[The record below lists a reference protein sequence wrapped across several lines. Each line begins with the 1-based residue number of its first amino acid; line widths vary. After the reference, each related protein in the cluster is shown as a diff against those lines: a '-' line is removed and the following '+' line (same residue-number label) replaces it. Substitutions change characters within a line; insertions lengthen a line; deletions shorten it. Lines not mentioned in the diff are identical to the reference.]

1 MLLPLFPPASRY
13 HVPGNVPHTPPL
25 RPPRAVANLWDP
37 VTNQSTPGQAKH
49 TRTLLWHMLAG
60 SPDITATCHILTSPN
75 TQLRQ
80 PGLPGSQCSP
90 WEFKPSNKA
99 LGGFKPCSCWGHRN
113 IQDLLHRGEATLVL
127 RHSQGCL
134 YLQGRVQPPSLLS
147 FPILSSH
154 LWWMCCLN
162 QPRSHVTSSFSLGI
176 KGALL
181 GIFKRAKIKRHET
194 KVNLKNSPYQG
205 LEQTPEIMKL
215 C

>member
-25 RPPRAVANLWDP
+25 RPPRAVANLWDA

-49 TRTLLWHMLAG
+49 TRTLLWHMRAG

-134 YLQGRVQPPSLLS
+134 YLQGRVQPSITPVLPNSLLTS
-147 FPILSSH
+147 LVDVLFKPTQISRDFII
-154 LWWMCCLN
+154 
-162 QPRSHVTSSFSLGI
+162 QPGDKRGLAGYI
-176 KGALL
+176 QKG
-181 GIFKRAKIKRHET
+181 
-194 KVNLKNSPYQG
+194 
-205 LEQTPEIMKL
+205 
-215 C
+215 